1 MVAPIDS
8 AWSNNVLSD
17 STLNQTTYGQGTSF
31 PSTWSLTRLFWRTDE
46 QKIYQN
52 TGTEASP
59 TWTSLSAE
67 PPSVEQYILAHDTTL
82 GNYSTPSGATSSSN
96 ATVDI
101 GFENQFATNSMSTTN
116 GGFVNKVI
124 GTSATL
130 SPSQTATSFSFSTT
144 SQNWSSGACFCEYS
158 NDGGSTW
165 TEFAR
170 LTSNGTDSGN
180 VTWQF
185 NKIRIVGYR
194 GWYVYTAYYDPIV
207 TVYYSDDVEAIHVF
221 SGTQGTDW
229 GEYWK
234 SNQETNAWIYVD
246 MGSSTLTS
254 QVAIYHNST
263 DTTETQYQ
271 IQTSDSTSDNSF
283 VTRRTINVSDLTND
297 SWNYIRMNP
306 VSCRYVRVRG
316 SSGNS
321 AVMSIDELK
330 VKKDIDVTTADNNLN
345 HGHLTLSTTDTT
357 VGFDGL

>member
-67 PPSVEQYILAHDTTL
+67 PPSVEQYILSHDTTI
-82 GNYSTPSGATSSSN
+82 GNYSTPTGANSSSN

-101 GFENQFATNSMSTTN
+101 AHSLYGATSSMSTTN
-116 GGFVNKVI
+116 GAFVNKI
-124 GTSATL
+124 IATSPTF
-130 SPSQTATSFSFSTT
+130 SPSQTSTSYSFTTT

-170 LTSNGTDSGN
+170 LTANGTDSGTLT
-180 VTWQF
+180 VQF
-185 NKIRIVGYR
+185 NKMRIVGYR
-194 GWYVYTAYYDPIV
+194 GWYTYTAYYSPECHL
-207 TVYYSDDVEAIHVF
+207 YYSDDVEPNHVF
-221 SGTQGTDW
+221 SNTQGTTW
-229 GEYWK
+229 GEYWT
-234 SNQETNAWIYVD
+234 STQETNPWIYVD

-271 IQTSDSTSDNSF
+271 IQTSDSTSDSSF

-306 VSCRYVRVRG
+306 VTCRYVRIRG
-316 SSGNS
+316 SSGS
-321 AVMSIDELK
+321 SVVMSIDELK

-357 VGFDGL
+357 IGFDGL